1 MTPIN
6 NLLDSLVERVKTT
19 TIKWT
24 SLDCIKSYLRKNQES
39 LSDIKVFQLYTEYL
53 RKDNFIFDCKESYIS
68 LTDSHLYILS
78 KNLYDLE
85 YRLDKFNFCSKKEWI
100 NTDFS
105 TSSLLRLK
113 NIIALIN
120 SDSEDKCTS
129 VLTSLKDLNL

>member
-24 SLDCIKSYLRKNQES
+24 SLDCIKSYLRKKQES

-120 SDSEDKCTS
+120 SDSEDECTS
-129 VLTSLKDLNL
+129 VLTSLKRV